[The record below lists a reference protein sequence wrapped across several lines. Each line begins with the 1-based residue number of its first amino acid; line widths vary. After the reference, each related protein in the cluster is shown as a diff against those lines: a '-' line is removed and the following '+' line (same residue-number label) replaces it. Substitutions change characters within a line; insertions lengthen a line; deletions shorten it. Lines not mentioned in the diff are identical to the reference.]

1 MPPRVPRANGRVL
14 VRAVMWSLPF
24 LVLIGAAYVWL
35 QSGRYVTTDNAYV
48 KGDRAMIAAELSGP
62 IVEVAVKE
70 NDRVSRGQLL
80 FRLDD
85 QPYRTAL
92 AKIDSEIDIQRSEI
106 RGLRAQWRTKREDI
120 KAAQSQLNYAQ
131 SDFERQKDL
140 AERKFAPAAKMEET
154 RMAAEVARQRIAS
167 LQEDLQRIEA
177 QLAGDPKIRV
187 DDHPRVKQ
195 MLAARD
201 EALLNLRRTTI
212 EAPMDGVVS
221 KVQVPGNYVV
231 AGTPAM
237 VVVADT
243 DLWIEANF
251 KETELTRVR
260 PSQKAIIHVDTYP
273 DMECTGVVKSIA
285 QATGA
290 EFAVLPP
297 QNASGNWVKVV
308 QRIPVRTSVVC
319 KEGDPPLRVG
329 MSTSVEIDTGHS
341 RGLSDLLKLVGLGK

>member
-14 VRAVMWSLPF
+14 VRAVMWSLPL
-24 LVLIGAAYVWL
+24 LVLAGAAYVWL

-154 RMAAEVARQRIAS
+154 RMAAEVARQRAGRRR
-167 LQEDLQRIEA
+167 QRLRGTTE
-177 QLAGDPKIRV
+177 QTDTRSVGDRL
-187 DDHPRVKQ
+187 HGFTFWR
-195 MLAARD
+195 
-201 EALLNLRRTTI
+201 
-212 EAPMDGVVS
+212 
-221 KVQVPGNYVV
+221 
-231 AGTPAM
+231 
-237 VVVADT
+237 
-243 DLWIEANF
+243 
-251 KETELTRVR
+251 RVR
-260 PSQKAIIHVDTYP
+260 
-273 DMECTGVVKSIA
+273 C
-285 QATGA
+285 QARCR
-290 EFAVLPP
+290 VRY
-297 QNASGNWVKVV
+297 Q
-308 QRIPVRTSVVC
+308 QRVRTV
-319 KEGDPPLRVG
+319 
-329 MSTSVEIDTGHS
+329 
-341 RGLSDLLKLVGLGK
+341 